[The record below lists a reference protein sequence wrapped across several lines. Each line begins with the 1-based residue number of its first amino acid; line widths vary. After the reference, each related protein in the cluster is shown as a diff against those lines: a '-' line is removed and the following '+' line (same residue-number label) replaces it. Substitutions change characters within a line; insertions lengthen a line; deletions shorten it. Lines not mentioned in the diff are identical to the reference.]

1 MLLAEGGLPCS
12 WRLGRSRVRHRRDP
26 GRAARATLPALFV
39 LPARGQA
46 RPEPAVPRIG
56 APLAWTAC
64 SRPRS
69 PARRLPW
76 WSCVSEPGQRP

>member
-39 LPARGQA
+39 FT
-46 RPEPAVPRIG
+46 G
-56 APLAWTAC
+56 AW
-64 SRPRS
+64 
-69 PARRLPW
+69 
-76 WSCVSEPGQRP
+76 PGAA

>member
-39 LPARGQA
+39 FTGAWPGAART
-46 RPEPAVPRIG
+46 RCPRID